1 MKIKLPPL
9 QSDNSRLKTNVK
21 NKMDF
26 IWNLTQNLSGNKN
39 GFQRRIYYDLKCI
52 GLFIDKRQ

>member
-26 IWNLTQNLSGNKN
+26 IWNLTQNLSGNKKEVDEN
-39 GFQRRIYYDLKCI
+39 QTTSFTV
-52 GLFIDKRQ
+52 